1 MYEFP
6 EKRPDEKVIR
16 MLRRHK
22 IFFLKPIFYSL
33 IILLLVIL
41 PFYFLILENWLAI
54 GIVALGIILIV
65 GMFWYFSFLWKRDYY
80 ILTDQRIIDID
91 QNALFSRVFN
101 EMPLDKIQD
110 VSCQVVGLLSTV
122 FNFGNVI
129 IKTAGPAED
138 MIIEMI
144 SHPQGVTQ
152 EISTNFKAYREK
164 KGLIKEEV
172 APNKDSAASV
182 PPSAPTQTT
191 QGEQL

>member
-33 IILLLVIL
+33 IILLLMIV
-41 PFYFLILENWLAI
+41 PFYFLVLENWLAI

-65 GMFWYFSFLWKRDYY
+65 GMFWYFYFLWKRDYY

-110 VSCQVVGLLSTV
+110 VSSQVVGLLSTV

-138 MIIEMI
+138 VVIEMI

-172 APNKDSAASV
+172 VVNKNN
-182 PPSAPTQTT
+182 PTPSTPTQAT